1 MNEQNLGM
9 LIDLLE
15 EVKQGNI
22 NSHREQKMI
31 AERIEAIETVI
42 ERGLDLSDDVKK
54 ALANRNELTTKQ
66 LNAIA
71 KALLQTMAEGF
82 DGLKANT
89 KTEDRPCYYFF
100 DRKSWAKWVGLALT
114 LTMFCSSLG
123 LYVFSFQQLRM
134 ADKTDF
140 SYRYCLM
147 KGYIKQK
154 GLDEIKSIL
163 ADENKVDS
171 LRIEISQ
178 YEDNLRREAELLLR
192 QKQIDEEREALKKQF
207 KQ

>member
-22 NSHREQKMI
+22 NSQKEQKTI
-31 AERIEAIETVI
+31 AERIEAIEIVI
-42 ERGLDLSDDVKK
+42 ERGLDLSDDVKQ

-71 KALLQTMAEGF
+71 KALLQTIADGF
-82 DGLKANT
+82 DGLKSNA
-89 KTEDRPCYYFF
+89 KVEDRPRYYFF
-100 DRKSWAKWVGLALT
+100 DKKPWAKWVGLAITIIL
-114 LTMFCSSLG
+114 FCLSLG
-123 LYVFSFQQLRM
+123 LYAFSFQQLRM
-134 ADKTDF
+134 ADNTDF

-154 GLDEIKSIL
+154 GLDELKSIL
-163 ADENKVDS
+163 ADEDKVDS
-171 LRIEISQ
+171 LRLETSQ
-178 YEDNLRREAELLLR
+178 YEDNIKREAELLLR
-192 QKQIDEEREALKKQF
+192 QKQIEQERDALKK
-207 KQ
+207 KLKR